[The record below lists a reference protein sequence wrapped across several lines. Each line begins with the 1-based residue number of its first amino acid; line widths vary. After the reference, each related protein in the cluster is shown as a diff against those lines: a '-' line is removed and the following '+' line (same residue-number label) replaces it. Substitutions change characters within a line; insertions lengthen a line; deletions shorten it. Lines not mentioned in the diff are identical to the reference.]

1 MRKGAKALALGIVLT
16 WLLVVAVTAQG
27 TGRVAINTIDTSAH
41 PTMSVLLSVQDA
53 NGVPIP
59 DLEAGQ
65 FELVE
70 DGHTSFPPER
80 VATQVNPDVV
90 TAIALV
96 VDLSGSMKGTPLDE
110 AKSASADLLDALL
123 DKDSDPDRAA
133 FFGINRSVSPTD
145 LTLDESVEVAFGND
159 KNKILNVINFL
170 SVEGNR
176 ATPLYDA
183 LYRVVRITSQQP
195 GQRAIIVITDGIDK
209 VSTFKADDV
218 INEANRSQI
227 PIFPISLSTNQL
239 DETFL
244 KRLAVRTGGEYR
256 KAPGPEEFSALFQQV
271 LDQMK
276 LEYQLTYASRLAS
289 DGNPHSLLISVRAPR
304 VQGFAEKKF
313 QLGEAAVASDTPG
326 ATAAPSDTATPG
338 AATPIAPT
346 PTPVVEGGTVIDDLI
361 TFIQDNPVPA
371 ALIAVAA
378 LLLIALLVLLVVWLR
393 RRNAPTEAQAD
404 YDVGASDGGWQAPQS
419 GPMPGGMAVTGSAG
433 FGGGGG
439 GSGGGVPTV
448 GPGGVATGA
457 ATVGPGAGAAPTS
470 APTVGPGAGPGY
482 APPAFGGAPQ
492 PPRPGAG
499 APAGSTMI
507 LDRTPKLKHAALLIE
522 RKDPSKRHDLRA
534 ETDIGRTQNN
544 AVVIADAT
552 VSRQHARIRLQD
564 DKFMLF
570 DLGSAN
576 GTFVNGQ
583 KVEQPRALAD
593 GDVVRFGEV
602 EVVFRQL
609 T

>member
-1 MRKGAKALALGIVLT
+1 MRKGAKVLVLGLALLCLLALT
-16 WLLVVAVTAQG
+16 VAAQG
-27 TGRVAINTIDTSAH
+27 TGRVVINAVDASVH

-59 DLEAGQ
+59 DLESGQ

-70 DGHTSFPPER
+70 DGRTSFPPES
-80 VATQVNPDVV
+80 VATQINPDVV
-90 TAIALV
+90 ASIALV
-96 VDLSGSMKGTPLDE
+96 VDLSGSMKGAPLDE
-110 AKSASADLLDALL
+110 AKAASANLLDALL

-133 FFGINRSVSPTD
+133 FFGINRPVSPTD
-145 LTLDESVEVAFGND
+145 LTLDETVEVAFGND

-170 SVEGNR
+170 TVEGNR

-183 LYRVVRITSQQP
+183 LYRVIRITSQQA

-244 KRLAVRTGGEYR
+244 QRLAVRTGGEYR

-276 LEYQLTYASRLAS
+276 LEYKLTYASRLPL

-313 QLGEAAVASDTPG
+313 QLGQAPAATDTPV
-326 ATAAPSDTATPG
+326 ATTASSDTATPAAATSV
-338 AATPIAPT
+338 AATPT
-346 PTPVVEGGTVIDDLI
+346 PAAEGGTVIDDVL
-361 TFIQDNPVPA
+361 TFIQDNPIPA
-371 ALIAVAA
+371 ILIGVAA
-378 LLLIALLVLLVVWLR
+378 LLLIALLVLLFVWLR
-393 RRNAPTEAQAD
+393 RRNAPVEQPAD
-404 YDVGASDGGWQAPQS
+404 AGLEISANDWQAPAPAPTP
-419 GPMPGGMAVTGSAG
+419 GGMVMPGGSG
-433 FGGGGG
+433 F
-439 GSGGGVPTV
+439 SGGVPTV
-448 GPGGVATGA
+448 GPGAPPTGA
-457 ATVGPGAGAAPTS
+457 PTAGPGAPTS
-470 APTVGPGAGPGY
+470 APTVGPGAGPAY
-482 APPAFGGAPQ
+482 PPPFGGAPQ

-499 APAGSTMI
+499 APAGGTLI
-507 LDRTPKLKHAALLIE
+507 LDRTPKPKHAALLIM
-522 RKDPSKRHDLRA
+522 RKDPTKRYDLQA
-534 ETDIGRTQNN
+534 ETDVGRTQNN
-544 AVVIADAT
+544 TVALADAT

-564 DKFMLF
+564 DKFILF

-583 KVEQPRALAD
+583 RVEQPRALAD